1 MFVSLED
8 ATDVGLAALKSLG
21 LSASESEVTIRHLL
35 DCELRGLSF
44 SGLARILSISE
55 RLAVRPFGEDDIR
68 ITRQTPLSA
77 QLDGGDRLGYVVA
90 QQAVELVIDKATHVG
105 LAVVGANNTWYTGM
119 LSYYA
124 EMITAHGLVA
134 MIASNATPWVAPY
147 GGTEGRFGTNPF
159 CFGFPAE
166 SNPVIW
172 DIGISEIIHAQA
184 VLAHRQG
191 HTLPP
196 GVAFDREGTATTD
209 PAAALSG
216 AFTAW
221 GGHKG
226 SGLGISVQLLGM
238 LAGSPVFPGQ
248 LDDFGFFVLAMKP
261 DLLTPEEEFAEK
273 ISQFADAIR
282 RTRRAAAEVPVR
294 MPFERSAARRA
305 EQLVSG
311 GFEIDSSIFAAVR
324 KLSGQG
330 SSGTQAAGSS

>member
-8 ATDVGLAALKSLG
+8 ATALGVDALTGLG
-21 LSASESEVTIRHLL
+21 LSAAEADVTVRHLL

-55 RLAVRPFGEDDIR
+55 RLAVKPFGAEGIR
-68 ITRQTPLSA
+68 LTRQTPVSA

-90 QQAVELVIDKATHVG
+90 QRAVELAIDKAADVG

-124 EMITAHGLVA
+124 EMITARGFVA
-134 MIASNATPWVAPY
+134 MIASNASPWVAPF

-159 CFGFPAE
+159 CLGFPG
-166 SNPVIW
+166 SPTPVIW

-184 VLAHRQG
+184 VLAQRLG
-191 HTLPP
+191 HQLPP
-196 GVAFDREGTATTD
+196 GVAYDASGQPTTD
-209 PAAALSG
+209 PAQALSG

-226 SGLGISVQLLGM
+226 SGLGVGVQLLGM
-238 LAGSPVFPGQ
+238 LAGSPVFPRP
-248 LDDFGFFVLAMKP
+248 LEDFGFFVLALQP
-261 DLLTPEEEFAEK
+261 DLLTPADEFAAKVSEF
-273 ISQFADAIR
+273 SEAMR
-282 RTRRAAAEVPVR
+282 TTRRADEDVPVR

-305 EQLVSG
+305 EQRAAG
-311 GFEIDSSIFAAVR
+311 GFDVEVSVLDAVR
-324 KLSGQG
+324 AI
-330 SSGTQAAGSS
+330 AAPR